1 MEEEYNPR
9 HRTDNCGFCSISR
22 AIHEKSHG
30 GRFVDADA
38 LYDQTLLNLRIER
51 LANGADPISRM
62 LLLPERDS
70 DQIPLPT
77 SHEALTERGRSAC
90 DYMVESVAEALGLP
104 CVRETYLKDTLTR
117 FISLSR
123 EVPDPRRFHLLAEE
137 RLEGILQSES
147 LPQSRRAIPSIQR
160 LEEHWRTALA

>member
-1 MEEEYNPR
+1 MFLHWAAQAIVGRKYNPR

-77 SHEALTERGRSAC
+77 SH
-90 DYMVESVAEALGLP
+90 
-104 CVRETYLKDTLTR
+104 
-117 FISLSR
+117 
-123 EVPDPRRFHLLAEE
+123 
-137 RLEGILQSES
+137 
-147 LPQSRRAIPSIQR
+147 
-160 LEEHWRTALA
+160 